1 MIFVNLEMPRVDGWE
16 ICRRLLKIISLET
29 STIILLVDK
38 EGMFERLQSKVVG
51 CSAIDNKY

>member
-1 MIFVNLEMPRVDGWE
+1 MPRVDGWE